1 MISLSLLRGYLQ
13 QGFLPLACDCGL
25 CPGPTLTVRVYD
37 PASGRVD
44 MVVSGLRPETLK
56 TLEDVQA
63 LIEELRYE
71 LQSNNLDRSGTGH

>member
-1 MISLSLLRGYLQ
+1 
-13 QGFLPLACDCGL
+13 
-25 CPGPTLTVRVYD
+25 
-37 PASGRVD
+37 